1 MDFFRVGAV
10 EADGAAYCAHV
21 QPRVGGKRRHIRG
34 PNRPDQQSGMSRED
48 GFAAM
53 DVEADALK
61 AGKPPLQAAV
71 TRTPAACGGVRPKG
85 IWIRVLGPLGL
96 DSELFGPPGLD
107 SWNMAP
113 VSENPCGIFPSVFSS
128 SCSLKKLFSADL
140 SHS

>member
-1 MDFFRVGAV
+1 MDFSRVGAV

-34 PNRPDQQSGMSRED
+34 PNRPDQQAAQEDLDSMRAAASGMSRED

-71 TRTPAACGGVRPKG
+71 RCRRP
-85 IWIRVLGPLGL
+85 
-96 DSELFGPPGLD
+96 
-107 SWNMAP
+107 
-113 VSENPCGIFPSVFSS
+113 
-128 SCSLKKLFSADL
+128 
-140 SHS
+140 